1 LCEIYQQDYSSI
13 LAFTI
18 CAGLAFTGGETGTT
32 EWKPGETIRL
42 KIRDGIKE

>member
-1 LCEIYQQDYSSI
+1 VKYISRTTLPFLPSQ
-13 LAFTI
+13 F